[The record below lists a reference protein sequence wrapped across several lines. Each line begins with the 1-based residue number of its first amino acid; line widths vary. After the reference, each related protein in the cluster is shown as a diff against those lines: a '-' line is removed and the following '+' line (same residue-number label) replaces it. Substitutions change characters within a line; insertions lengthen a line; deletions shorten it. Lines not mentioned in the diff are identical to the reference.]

1 MFRRITNV
9 DLLNR
14 IIEIENKIDI
24 LDLKLTRETISNLT
38 GHFTEQKLSIEEYF
52 IKLNE
57 RLDNNKEFCTQN
69 VYEKLDI
76 INNKIDMLYYEN
88 ETIKHQLLLEED
100 IRKYEC
106 EINTL
111 SNIINKTILDIDKI
125 LTGSI

>member
-1 MFRRITNV
+1 MFRRITNI

-24 LDLKLTRETISNLT
+24 LDLKLTRESNLPEEGRRCT
-38 GHFTEQKLSIEEYF
+38 LIEEYF
-52 IKLNE
+52 TKLNE
-57 RLDNNKEFCTQN
+57 KLDNNKEFCIQN
-69 VYEKLDI
+69 VYEK
-76 INNKIDMLYYEN
+76 INEIYNKIDMLYYEN

-111 SNIINKTILDIDKI
+111 ANIINKTILDIDKI
-125 LTGSI
+125 LIGSI